1 MMRINLL
8 GIEKQTFRAPAEF
21 TPAKQGLT
29 LGAALL
35 VAALAVG
42 IPYRILSG
50 QIAGI
55 QVELEE
61 ERAEERRLA
70 GIKAQIMQYQAQQ
83 QQLNSRIN
91 TINQLRRSQTGPVQL
106 LNMLGVVVNQ
116 TPNLW
121 IRTMRRQ
128 GPRVLLNGEASS
140 VDQIAD
146 FIENLKKTGLF
157 VDVQMR
163 ESFQDNVAENVVRF
177 KFNLDCLWRPVGPP
191 QPAAPAAAPKAA
203 G

>member
-8 GIEKQTFRAPAEF
+8 GIEKQTFRTPAEF

-29 LGAALL
+29 FGAALL

-70 GIKAQIMQYQAQQ
+70 GIKAQILQYQTQQ

-128 GPRVLLNGEASS
+128 GPRVLLTGEASS
-140 VDQIAD
+140 VDQIAN

-157 VDVQMR
+157 LDVQMR

-177 KFNLDCLWRPVGPP
+177 KFNLDCLWRPVGPT